1 MKLYIKQI
9 ISLNILI
16 SLYGIDTVLSDSNEK
31 LQSQWEMRTGC
42 LQFSEIWETAEPI
55 GNFNSHAYF
64 PINATVK

>member
-1 MKLYIKQI
+1 M
-9 ISLNILI
+9 
-16 SLYGIDTVLSDSNEK
+16 LSDSNEK

-64 PINATVK
+64 PLNATVKKKNKQALLCLLLN